1 MGSKGISEPEA
12 DCGQPQ
18 PQPRRPLQE
27 LQLPEEEQDFEAGRS
42 FEPPSPAKP
51 VTFLCVFFAPQE
63 GQGIG
68 SLARLAGRISS
79 KVSPH
84 FWHVN
89 S

>member
-1 MGSKGISEPEA
+1 VVQA
-12 DCGQPQ
+12 PQ
-18 PQPRRPLQE
+18 LF
-27 LQLPEEEQDFEAGRS
+27 EEEEDLEDDGS
-42 FEPPSPAKP
+42 FEPPSPANP

-68 SLARLAGRISS
+68 SFARLAGRISS
-79 KVSPH
+79 KMSPH